1 MLIEVKTK
9 QKTEMK
15 YPSINQRELLLLVP
29 LLISYIIVDQQTV

>member
-1 MLIEVKTK
+1 
-9 QKTEMK
+9 MK